1 MLVVKWFCHDLVII
15 LKNHVAWPIGCDR
28 GNFVAV
34 ILKYFGQFT
43 HFGEVL

>member
-1 MLVVKWFCHDLVII
+1 MFVTKRFCHDLVII
-15 LKNHVAWPIGCDR
+15 LKNHVARPIGCDL